1 MTSDIDICRTANL
14 MIRGHGEDAS
24 TEAAMRADQMLDKG
38 DFDGKAVWLRVLGAV
53 RELQDTQPAVR
64 LH

>member
-38 DFDGKAVWLRVLGAV
+38 DVDGKAVWLRVLGAV
-53 RELQDTQPAVR
+53 RELQDRKSVGTV
-64 LH
+64 H